1 MKILKNKMIGL
12 STAVGLSCLSML
24 ATAEAKTLDMLL
36 LYTPEATTT
45 WEGRDINARINSFV
59 EYFNR
64 TLKNSDAGFDARIV
78 HIQQVDWAGDL
89 NRATNQSLSQVSYDQ
104 RINQLR
110 DKYGADIVSVV
121 YKNPPGESCGIGW
134 ISSGANDGSFYRNS
148 ARGDHG
154 YNLSA
159 VNCYIYIVAHETGHN
174 MGLRHSLPQDN
185 ESGYNPY
192 YHSLGA
198 FTFSRGWGENNS
210 FHTPMAYP
218 SAYGTWNV
226 QPIFSNPRKYI
237 CEGRACG
244 SSNVADASRAL
255 SEMSDQLVSFRPT
268 KVSNTTNTTTVNPPV
283 NIQQKIDF
291 TYDFARSMSGWNSF
305 YSSLNYAYDHRNRAN
320 QILEVK
326 NTGYYWTGTI
336 GDVKEHI
343 KAGENFQLSFDT
355 WISSATPLYAYLYIV
370 NTSGQYQWI
379 PVSTQSVPGWRWTT
393 LQGVVNIPNQN
404 IKYAELYMYSPA
416 HKGFFIDNVRIK
428 QL

>member
-1 MKILKNKMIGL
+1 
-12 STAVGLSCLSML
+12 
-24 ATAEAKTLDMLL
+24 
-36 LYTPEATTT
+36 
-45 WEGRDINARINSFV
+45 
-59 EYFNR
+59 
-64 TLKNSDAGFDARIV
+64 
-78 HIQQVDWAGDL
+78 
-89 NRATNQSLSQVSYDQ
+89 
-104 RINQLR
+104 
-110 DKYGADIVSVV
+110 
-121 YKNPPGESCGIGW
+121 
-134 ISSGANDGSFYRNS
+134 
-148 ARGDHG
+148 
-154 YNLSA
+154 
-159 VNCYIYIVAHETGHN
+159 
-174 MGLRHSLPQDN
+174 
-185 ESGYNPY
+185 
-192 YHSLGA
+192 
-198 FTFSRGWGENNS
+198 
-210 FHTPMAYP
+210 MAYP

-268 KVSNTTNTTTVNPPV
+268 KVSNTTNTTMVNPPV

-379 PVSTQSVPGWRWTT
+379 PVSTQSDPGWRWTT
-393 LQGVVNIPNQN
+393 LQGVVNVPNQN
-404 IKYAELYMYSPA
+404 IKYAELYLYSPA